1 MKRRLRRKSKRGG
14 FMQKSVRQQIG
25 QDFDDLVNHPI
36 AQQVKNRIL
45 NHPIT
50 QGLVGTLDDGVST
63 VAGHV
68 ENLKE
73 KTVHASLP
81 DPNTAPR
88 QPTTTPLNPNSVP
101 APSQPTTTPLN
112 PNSVPA
118 PSQPTTTPN
127 PVPAP
132 RKPTTTPNPVPVN
145 GQQMGGDKKRSRK
158 HKKHTRKHKKHTR
171 KHKTHSRKRK
181 TRSRSRK
188 SRSRR

>member
-14 FMQKSVRQQIG
+14 FMQESLADQVKG
-25 QDFDDLVNHPI
+25 DLTDVANAVAKHPI
-36 AQQVKNRIL
+36 TQQVKNGIL

-50 QGLVGTLDDGVST
+50 QGLVGTLNDGVST

-73 KTVHASLP
+73 KTVPASLP
-81 DPNTAPR
+81 DPNLVPAPR

-118 PSQPTTTPN
+118 P
-127 PVPAP
+127 

-145 GQQMGGDKKRSRK
+145 GQQMVGGKKRS
-158 HKKHTRKHKKHTR
+158 RKHKKHTR